1 MISSAIRAVIVDDEP
16 PARKKI
22 RRFLSAEPRVEIVGE
37 AGDGAEALEVI
48 QSMRPDLLFLDIQ
61 MPVLNGF
68 DVLQA
73 LPPPRPRI
81 IFTTAY
87 DQYALQAFEV
97 RALDYLLKPFDE
109 DRFREAMARV
119 LDADRNES
127 DTTHR
132 RLEDLLSEW
141 HSSHPAFLERLLV
154 RSGDRLEIVK
164 IREVLWIQ
172 AEEKYVWLYLRSG
185 KFLHRISLTALERR
199 LDPAQFRRIHRST
212 IVRLDF
218 LRSLIPWT
226 HGDYLVE
233 LQDGTRLPLGRSYRE
248 SFLAV
253 FPH

>member
-1 MISSAIRAVIVDDEP
+1 MISSTIRAVIADDEP

-22 RRFLSAEPRVEIVGE
+22 RRFLTAEPRVEIVGE
-37 AGDGAEALEVI
+37 AGDGAEALELI
-48 QSMRPDLLFLDIQ
+48 RSLCPDLLFLDIQ
-61 MPVLNGF
+61 MPVRNGF

-73 LPPPRPRI
+73 LTPPRPRI

-119 LDADRNES
+119 LDTDQNEADMI
-127 DTTHR
+127 HR
-132 RLEDLLSEW
+132 RLEDLLAER
-141 HSSHPAFLERLLV
+141 HSSPPVFLERLLI

-164 IREVLWIQ
+164 MKEVLWIQ
-172 AEEKYVWLYLRSG
+172 AEEKYVWLHLRAG
-185 KFLHRISLTALERR
+185 KLLHRISLTALERS
-199 LDPAQFRRIHRST
+199 LDPAQFRRVHRST

-248 SFLAV
+248 SFLAA